1 MVTSCTVV
9 RHLGNEEPGD
19 LVPECNTLESTQ
31 TKTRET
37 ARNEIP
43 RKEIPTIVPS
53 EPNQC

>member
-19 LVPECNTLESTQ
+19 LVPECNTLDITQ

-37 ARNEIP
+37 ARNEI
-43 RKEIPTIVPS
+43 VPS